1 MITHTPDKAFFDDL
15 IKNDFKAFQLKSMD
29 GELLV
34 PYNKPSKSA
43 DQQAK
48 TIITRFK
55 LLGDGVYQLYA
66 CHSHSHSLKPEC
78 FYLAKG
84 KIQTTQLSETPP
96 QTMRQTKEE
105 KQSQNVLSL
114 DSALTRIEEISKL
127 RAENEVLKQ
136 RVRDLEIE
144 NNDMQNELDELPEL
158 SEEKTGSDKVTNW
171 LQTIMPTLSPLADAY
186 FQTQNRKLAIEEQKL
201 QNIRNL
207 NFEPISNSRK
217 KKTIRKNTQM
227 DSLNNYPNIHNDVE
241 LDAYF
246 DMIEKL
252 SDEDFEKL
260 CGVLSIEH
268 PELFEIVTDTF
279 FEDDNEHDSSEGAE

>member
-55 LLGDGVYQLYA
+55 LLGDGVYQLYC

-144 NNDMQNELDELPEL
+144 NNDLQSELDELPEL

-201 QNIRNL
+201 QL
-207 NFEPISNSRK
+207 NSRK
-217 KKTIRKNTQM
+217 KKTIRKKTQM
-227 DSLNNYPNIHNDVE
+227 DSLNNYPDIHNDAE
-241 LDAYF
+241 LNAYF
-246 DMIEKL
+246 DMLEKL
-252 SDEDFEKL
+252 SDDDFEKL
-260 CGVLSIEH
+260 CGVLSIEQ

>member
-1 MITHTPDKAFFDDL
+1 MITHTPDKEFFDAL
-15 IKNDFKAFQLKSMD
+15 IKNEFVAFQLKSMD
-29 GELLV
+29 GERLV

-43 DQQAK
+43 EQQAK
-48 TIITRFK
+48 TIITRFN

-66 CHSHSHSLKPEC
+66 CRSHSHSLNPEC

-84 KIQTTQLSETPP
+84 KIQSTQLSETPP

-144 NNDMQNELDELPEL
+144 NNDMQSELDELPEL
-158 SEEKTGSDKVTNW
+158 SEEKSGTDKVTNW

-201 QNIRNL
+201 QL
-207 NFEPISNSRK
+207 NNRK
-217 KKTIRKNTQM
+217 KKTIRKKTQM
-227 DSLNNYPNIHNDVE
+227 DSLNNYPNIHNNAE
-241 LDAYF
+241 LDSYF
-246 DMIEKL
+246 DMLEKL

-279 FEDDNEHDSSEGAE
+279 FEDDNEHDLSEGAE

>member
-15 IKNDFKAFQLKSMD
+15 IKNDFVSFQLKSMD
-29 GELLV
+29 GDLLV
-34 PYNKPSKSA
+34 PYNKPNKSPE
-43 DQQAK
+43 QQAK
-48 TIITRFK
+48 SIITRFK

-66 CHSHSHSLKPEC
+66 CYSHSHSLKPDC

-84 KIQTTQLSETPP
+84 KIKTEQLTEQPTTQP
-96 QTMRQTKEE
+96 MRQTKEE

-144 NNDMQNELDELPEL
+144 NNDMQSELDELPEL

-201 QNIRNL
+201 QL
-207 NFEPISNSRK
+207 NSRK
-217 KKTIRKNTQM
+217 KKTIRKKTQM
-227 DSLNNYPNIHNDVE
+227 DSLNNYPNIHNDAE
-241 LDAYF
+241 LDSYF

>member
-1 MITHTPDKAFFDDL
+1 MITHDPNKAFFDDL
-15 IKNDFKAFQLKSMD
+15 IKNEYKAFQLKSMD

-43 DQQAK
+43 EQQSK

-84 KIQTTQLSETPP
+84 KIQSTQLSETPP

-105 KQSQNVLSL
+105 KQNQNVLSL

-136 RVRDLEIE
+136 RVRDLEID
-144 NNDMQNELDELPEL
+144 NNELQNEIDEQPEL
-158 SEEKTGSDKVTNW
+158 SEEKTGADKITNW
-171 LQTIMPTLSPLADAY
+171 LQTIMPTLSPLADSY
-186 FQTQNRKLAIEEQKL
+186 FQTQNRKMAIEEQKL
-201 QNIRNL
+201 RLL
-207 NFEPISNSRK
+207 NRK
-217 KKTIRKNTQM
+217 KKIIKKNTQM
-227 DSLNNYPNIHNDVE
+227 DSLNNYPDIHNDAE

-246 DMIEKL
+246 DMLEKL
-252 SDEDFEKL
+252 SDDDFEKV

-268 PELFEIVTDTF
+268 PELYEIVTDTF
-279 FEDDNEHDSSEGAE
+279 FEDENESSEGAE